1 MTDADLN
8 FRLNIL
14 ETSGQISR
22 RSRAL
27 TEDLISQIEEEFGL
41 KLGEGNAAP
50 LVTHIAK
57 ALERLIRGE
66 EISFELHSI
75 GDELLDFPEQVSFS
89 RRFFENLGIDLQMKI
104 PPAEVS
110 FLAAHLSVMTMQR

>member
-8 FRLNIL
+8 LRLDIL
-14 ETSGQISR
+14 ETSGQISK

-27 TEDLISQIEEEFGL
+27 TEDLISQIEDEFGL
-41 KLGEGNAAP
+41 TVSEGNAAP

-66 EISFELHSI
+66 EITFELQSI

-89 RRFFENLGIDLQMKI
+89 RRFFENLGIDLHMKI
-104 PPAEVS
+104 PPAEVN